1 MADLSS
7 DLTTI
12 LNDVDLENF
21 QKIDFERFGLKLD
34 PNTVGSLDAV
44 KLAIERFYSDAL
56 KENKKEGPYQATC
69 LLSYVDPTGQV
80 PMMGSFC
87 RTVDSRPI
95 IKVIAKPHGLF
106 PDLPVPC
113 ITNPEDLKT
122 EKGIRDRMIYA
133 MYPVFYAENPDLEFP
148 NPGDKIEVDFE
159 DQKNMVFGKYLKFLR
174 KAVGSTRDVC
184 HPASDLF
191 ANSDNTAN
199 PLGSSE

>member
-1 MADLSS
+1 MADLSN

-34 PNTVGSLDAV
+34 PGTAGTLDAV
-44 KLAIERFYSDAL
+44 KVAIERQYSQAL
-56 KENKKEGPYQATC
+56 KANKKEGPYQATC

-80 PMMGSFC
+80 PMMGKFC
-87 RTVDSRPI
+87 RVADSTPI

-106 PDLPVPC
+106 LDLPVPC
-113 ITNPEDLKT
+113 ITNPEALKT
-122 EKGIRDRMIYA
+122 DKGIQDRMIYA
-133 MYPVFYAENPDLEFP
+133 MYPVFYSESPDLVFP

-174 KAVGSTRDVC
+174 KAMGSSRDVC
-184 HPASDLF
+184 KPASGFFGD
-191 ANSDNTAN
+191 SDNTVTAK
-199 PLGSSE
+199 GEG